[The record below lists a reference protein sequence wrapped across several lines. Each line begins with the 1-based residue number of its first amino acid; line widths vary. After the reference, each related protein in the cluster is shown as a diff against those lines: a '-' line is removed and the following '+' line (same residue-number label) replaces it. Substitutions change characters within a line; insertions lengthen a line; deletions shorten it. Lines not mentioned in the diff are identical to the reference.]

1 VRSARPAVE
10 SAAFIQSLRS
20 EPSLNPAL
28 VPVNGA
34 QGGVTAAIARDGE
47 DGGQGAGY
55 WNYVDTRLAQARL
68 SRNQVQ
74 VVWLKEADAGPRG
87 SDVVYARQLAAEL
100 EDIVGVLTARFPK
113 LKLVYLSSRIYG
125 GYASS
130 PLNPEPY
137 AYASGFAVKWAIE
150 PFIQSA
156 AVGKQNGPWVGWG
169 PYFWAD
175 GTTPR
180 GDGLT
185 WFCSDFTPADGT
197 HPSVIGA
204 FKVAAQ
210 LISFFEANPTAAPW
224 IQNATS

>member
-100 EDIVGVLTARFPK
+100 EGGEVERPPFW
-113 LKLVYLSSRIYG
+113 G
-125 GYASS
+125 GYRVV
-130 PLNPEPY
+130 PE
-137 AYASGFAVKWAIE
+137 AIE
-150 PFIQSA
+150 LWQH
-156 AVGKQNGPWVGWG
+156 
-169 PYFWAD
+169 
-175 GTTPR
+175 R
-180 GDGLT
+180 
-185 WFCSDFTPADGT
+185 
-197 HPSVIGA
+197 
-204 FKVAAQ
+204 
-210 LISFFEANPTAAPW
+210 ANRLHVRFLYSRKRDAWTIEELQP
-224 IQNATS
+224 